1 MLKKKGGEAEAKAK
15 NGALEGG
22 SLRIGPVFALAALI
36 VMIMQYTRLDEPKKR
51 FITYLARQIPY
62 LPGRFYV

>member
-1 MLKKKGGEAEAKAK
+1 MLKKNGGEARAQA
-15 NGALEGG
+15 NSGALEGG
-22 SLRIGPVFALAALI
+22 SLRIGPVLALAALV